1 MTGLGKIPIQ
11 INNGSKPWS
20 GVTVG
25 HVADE
30 SVPVCAAAPA
40 AGNEV
45 PMRVLKARDT
55 VPRATLEVLAIVIC
69 LGEIARIDRLA
80 LPTQSFIIDYRLSS
94 L

>member
-11 INNGSKPWS
+11 IKNGSNPWS

-25 HVADE
+25 HGADE
-30 SVPVCAAAPA
+30 SAPACAELA

-45 PMRVLKARDT
+45 PMRALKARDA

-80 LPTQSFIIDYRLSS
+80 PPTSTQSSII
-94 L
+94 